1 VAYATQEVV
10 LATKV
15 QVDNL
20 TSGTDNLEGLA
31 TDHILDHTK
40 LAAFDNQAK
49 EIHILMASTEAKQE
63 EEVGHMTEA
72 IQVGKVA
79 GFQQEVA
86 VVLGNL
92 AGELQQLETPKTQL
106 S

>member
-1 VAYATQEVV
+1 
-10 LATKV
+10 
-15 QVDNL
+15 
-20 TSGTDNLEGLA
+20 
-31 TDHILDHTK
+31 
-40 LAAFDNQAK
+40 
-49 EIHILMASTEAKQE
+49 
-63 EEVGHMTEA
+63 MTEA

>member
-1 VAYATQEVV
+1 M

-31 TDHILDHTK
+31 TDHILDHDN
-40 LAAFDNQAK
+40 LALDNQAK

>member
-1 VAYATQEVV
+1 
-10 LATKV
+10 
-15 QVDNL
+15 
-20 TSGTDNLEGLA
+20 
-31 TDHILDHTK
+31 
-40 LAAFDNQAK
+40 
-49 EIHILMASTEAKQE
+49 MASTEAKQE

-79 GFQQEVA
+79 GSQQEVA

-92 AGELQQLETPKTQL
+92 AGELQQSATPKTKL

>member
-1 VAYATQEVV
+1 M

-20 TSGTDNLEGLA
+20 AWGTDILKGLA
-31 TDHILDHTK
+31 KDHILDHTY
-40 LAAFDNQAK
+40 LELDNQAE
-49 EIHILMASTEAKQE
+49 EIHILVATTEAKQE
-63 EEVGHMTEA
+63 EGVGHMIEA

-92 AGELQQLETPKTQL
+92 AGELHQLETPKTQL